1 MTVALVV
8 MVDLSFVLVL
18 KIDLS
23 IRECYKVIDVA
34 GGQREC
40 CISGWWSV

>member
-1 MTVALVV
+1 MTVVLVV
-8 MVDLSFVLVL
+8 MVDLSFVLML

-23 IRECYKVIDVA
+23 ICECYKVTDVA
-34 GGQREC
+34 GGQCEC